1 MLSDSLF
8 GTLRFPSSNLLSL
21 SSIMELVELV
31 VLMGEVTM
39 ACRLHRQRGV
49 RWSGLMSG
57 TFLEL
62 CSAIMLAASPDFLVN
77 KEAQASPA

>member
-1 MLSDSLF
+1 
-8 GTLRFPSSNLLSL
+8 
-21 SSIMELVELV
+21 MELVELV

-62 CSAIMLAASPDFLVN
+62 CSAISRFDDVPLFRTRTRRGLCRELVN
-77 KEAQASPA
+77 QAVPVVDACL